1 MLMININGTIFEDSK
16 AKLSINN
23 RGFAYGDAVFETIK
37 VNNNKPVFW
46 EAHYFRLMASMRIL
60 RMEIPMNF
68 TPEFLETQIQDL
80 VSSMPSKSISNRVK
94 LTVFRNTGGYYTPN
108 SNDVSYIITVSEL
121 ESDLYQISDDH
132 YEIELFKDYLV
143 SPNLLSTLKT
153 NNKAV
158 NVVGSIFAKENN
170 YHNCL
175 LLNTNKSIIEALN
188 GNVFLVQGNSIKTPP
203 LADGCLKGIVREQL
217 IEIITKSPDY
227 DLIEASVSP
236 FELQKADE
244 IFITNVI
251 QGIVP
256 VTKFRKKV
264 YTSVTSKAFL
274 KMLNIK
280 LRLG

>member
-1 MLMININGTIFEDSK
+1 MININGTIFEDSK

-203 LADGCLKGIVREQL
+203 LADGCLKGIIREQL

-264 YTSVTSKAFL
+264 YTSVTSKALL

>member
-1 MLMININGTIFEDSK
+1 MININGTIFEDSK